1 MIESD
6 KVSVINNQNLF
17 SEDAEDQFNIEPI
30 AKRLNIAEVKA
41 HFIKLRTGQASN
53 KLVWLMGHVDCFL
66 KKESYL
72 YVFDDHGFIKV
83 LVDKSTSLFN
93 ILKSGDLVGVL
104 GNFCRSSNGE
114 LIIKQHRILIISS
127 ENCLAKV
134 QTKKSVLKESASK
147 TEKIET
153 DKKSLNI
160 INIVSEPKNE
170 NLEKIKINCENKV
183 EIKNEIIKAPEI
195 KLKEKNE
202 SIAKA
207 NYSSAIAKLD
217 PPLKI
222 KKKNKINPQSLIYG
236 LALANLFFL
245 SGQAMLTAKVYNL
258 IDQQRKNLYDLST
271 RYYAITKEEIPLI
284 NNQSLDLEP
293 KEIEKPKELFETKIK
308 ENQEIKTENKIK
320 NKIRSEKGL
329 KENKINS
336 SKKIIK
342 KLPNKIIEKVQQN
355 NKLVKIG
362 KTIINSND
370 LEFVNSSSKEDKE
383 MQSSNSEKVLFKP
396 IQLPEAKEPENQIKI
411 LGNEQ
416 DLNQY
421 SQYQT
426 QIIKPARE
434 VKTSEI
440 EKLISKT
447 KTPSKGK
454 KSIYFFSDLIENSKN
469 RAYKNQQSESF
480 ENNN

>member
-6 KVSVINNQNLF
+6 KISVINNQNLL
-17 SEDAEDQFNIEPI
+17 SQDAEDPFNIEPI

-41 HFIKLRTGQASN
+41 HFVKLKTGQASN
-53 KLVWLMGHVDCFL
+53 KLVWLMGSVDCFL

-72 YVFDDHGFIKV
+72 YVFDDYGFIKV

-104 GNFCRSSNGE
+104 GNFCRSSSGE
-114 LIIKQHRILIISS
+114 LVIRQHRILIISS
-127 ENCLAKV
+127 ENCLAKI
-134 QTKKSVLKESASK
+134 QTKKSALRESANK

-153 DKKSLNI
+153 DKKPLNI

-170 NLEKIKINCENKV
+170 NLEKIKINYENKV
-183 EIKNEIIKAPEI
+183 EIKTEIIKAPE
-195 KLKEKNE
+195 
-202 SIAKA
+202 
-207 NYSSAIAKLD
+207 
-217 PPLKI
+217 I

-236 LALANLFFL
+236 LVLANLFFL
-245 SGQAMLTAKVYNL
+245 SGQAMLTAKVYSL
-258 IDQQRKNLYDLST
+258 VDQQKQNLHDLSV

-293 KEIEKPKELFETKIK
+293 QEIEKLKELFETKIK

-320 NKIRSEKGL
+320 NRIRSEKGL
-329 KENKINS
+329 KGNKINS

-342 KLPNKIIEKVQQN
+342 KLPNKIIEKLQQN

-362 KTIINSND
+362 KTIINNSD
-370 LEFVNSSSKEDKE
+370 LEFVNSSSKEEKE

-396 IQLPEAKEPENQIKI
+396 IQLPEAKEPGNQIKI

-416 DLNQY
+416 DFNQY